1 MVVTES
7 SPSPE
12 MGSKSVAILSSL
24 LPVEAIGELSSQITK
39 ITEQSSTRVNG
50 QVTGCLQIS
59 VELVLAISVV
69 HTSVFPTSVFPPLW
83 FKAQNHKN
91 AQDHNLLLLLHL
103 HQLQVLLP
111 EELARPRLARTMM
124 EQICSLLPSAQA
136 AQMNAAASAPLMMAA
151 RVILGS
157 MPMVSAG

>member
-1 MVVTES
+1 
-7 SPSPE
+7 
-12 MGSKSVAILSSL
+12 MGKRLGNC
-24 LPVEAIGELSSQITK
+24 PVKLRIM
-39 ITEQSSTRVNG
+39 EQSSTRVNG

-83 FKAQNHKN
+83 FKAQNHRN

-103 HQLQVLLP
+103 HHLQVLLL

-124 EQICSLLPSAQA
+124 EQICSLQPSAQA

>member
-1 MVVTES
+1 MES

-24 LPVEAIGELSSQITK
+24 LPVEAIGELSSQITTA
-39 ITEQSSTRVNG
+39 TEQSFTQVNG

-59 VELVLAISVV
+59 VEVVPAISVV

-83 FKAQNHKN
+83 HKAQNHRN
-91 AQDHNLLLLLHL
+91 AQDHSLLLPL

-111 EELARPRLARTMM
+111 EELARPRLARTMT
-124 EQICSLLPSAQA
+124 EQICSQLPSARA
-136 AQMNAAASAPLMMAA
+136 AQMNAAASAPPKMA
-151 RVILGS
+151 VWDTLGS
-157 MPMVSAG
+157 MTMVSAG